1 MRFVVLR
8 FGCESAVS
16 VPFALVCCLLVAVF
30 GMGERF
36 RLSVKKPMVLV
47 MGSCAQIRVIC
58 GRGE

>member
-16 VPFALVCCLLVAVF
+16 VPFAVVSCLLVAVF

-36 RLSVKKPMVLV
+36 RLGVKKPMVLV
-47 MGSCAQIRVIC
+47 MRSCAQICVVC
-58 GRGE
+58 GEGE